1 MAPRNR
7 ASWLKEKQSP
17 QNVVDDA
24 PYTEPSTNELVIK
37 TAATAINPA
46 DFMIQKLG
54 ILINEYPAILGCDVV
69 GQVVQV
75 HPSLADKFEIGDRV
89 VGAAQPLRPKGDC
102 YCYSAFQDYVVL
114 QAPCI
119 AKIPN
124 DVPYK
129 DAVVLPL
136 AFNTAASCL
145 FTAETLELPG
155 PKMPMPESGINGHFI
170 VWGASSS
177 VGACAVQL
185 ATAAGY
191 AVIGVGSTKNHGMI
205 QDAGA
210 VKAFDQANSSI
221 VYDISEYLRGKE
233 VVGAFLAVNSED
245 ALKAMCK
252 ILDSVGGK
260 KFISSVVPGSE
271 AWATA
276 GVKVT
281 TNFMTGS
288 ESRLQCQDA
297 VWPWLNEAMERGEM
311 KYLPKPQV
319 VGNGLGDIQKAC
331 DLLEKGVS
339 AKKLV
344 VLI

>member
-37 TAATAINPA
+37 ATATAINPA

-54 ILINEYPAILGCDVV
+54 ILINEYPAILGCDVA
-69 GQVVQV
+69 GEVVQV
-75 HPSLADKFEIGDRV
+75 HPSLEDQFKIGDRV
-89 VGAAQPLRPKGDC
+89 VGSAQPLRPKGDC
-102 YCYSAFQDYVVL
+102 YCYSAFQEYVVL

-119 AKIPN
+119 AKIPTG
-124 DVPYK
+124 VSYK

-136 AFNTAASCL
+136 GFNTAASCL

-155 PKMPMPESGINGHFI
+155 PKIPMPEHGVNGHFI

-191 AVIGVGSTKNHGMI
+191 AVVGVGSTKNHGMI

-210 VKAFDQANSSI
+210 VKAFDQSNANI
-221 VYDISEYLRGKE
+221 VQDIAESLKGKE
-233 VVGAFLAVNSED
+233 VAGAFLAVNSED
-245 ALKAMCK
+245 ALKCMCN
-252 ILDSVGGK
+252 ILDIVGGK

-281 TNFMTGS
+281 TNFMSGAG
-288 ESRLQCQDA
+288 SRLKCQGV
-297 VWPWLNEAMERGEM
+297 VWPWLNEAMERGDM
-311 KYLPKPQV
+311 KYLPKPEV